1 MKIAFKEF
9 PFLLAWIA
17 LIVFGTLVLGYNPIL
32 EKSLYLSVA
41 IICELWIVFRL
52 PGSKSLWIFP
62 KNAID
67 ASYREIRIICALFL
81 WFLMLAI
88 PKGFDLFCYYVFAL
102 CIERI
107 IFFCFSQKKE
117 RILQKFFP
125 PYKKYGI
132 FALIALVI
140 GSFFI
145 FFMSFLIGAMVTK
158 RIL

>member
-9 PFLLAWIA
+9 SFLFAWIA
-17 LIVFGTLVLGYNPIL
+17 LIVFGTLVLGCDPIL

-52 PGSKSLWIFP
+52 PGSRSLWIFP
-62 KNAID
+62 KNATD
-67 ASYREIRIICALFL
+67 AKYREIRIASALFL
-81 WFLMLAI
+81 WFLMLAV
-88 PKGFDLFCYYVFAL
+88 PKGFDLFCYYAFAL

-107 IFFCFSQKKE
+107 IFFYSSQKKE
-117 RILQKFFP
+117 RILQKVFP

-132 FALIALVI
+132 PSLIALI
-140 GSFFI
+140 MGFFLI
-145 FFMSFLIGAMVTK
+145 LFFGFLIGIIIVK

>member
-1 MKIAFKEF
+1 MKIAFKELS
-9 PFLLAWIA
+9 FLFAWIS
-17 LIVFGTLVLGYNPIL
+17 LIVFGTLVLGYDPIL

-52 PGSKSLWIFP
+52 PGSRSLWIFP
-62 KNAID
+62 KNATY
-67 ASYREIRIICALFL
+67 ASYREIRIISALFL
-81 WFLMLAI
+81 WFLMLAV

-107 IFFCFSQKKE
+107 IFFCSSQKKE
-117 RILQKFFP
+117 RILQKVFP

-132 FALIALVI
+132 PALISLII
-140 GSFFI
+140 GFFLI
-145 FFMSFLIGAMVTK
+145 LFFNFLIGTIIAN